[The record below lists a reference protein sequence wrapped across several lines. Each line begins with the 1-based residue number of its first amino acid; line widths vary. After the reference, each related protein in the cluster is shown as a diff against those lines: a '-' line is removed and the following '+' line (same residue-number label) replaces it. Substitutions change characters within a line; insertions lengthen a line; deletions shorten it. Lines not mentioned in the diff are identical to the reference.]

1 MFSVALRLNGLL
13 ERSIKRI
20 ENLAGQTDWQTRITV
35 RHKSGNGILILFPI
49 FFFPETSFFQDQQ
62 KLRLELSQQEMAFL
76 CAKIMVYI
84 QCFLNPCH
92 TWMSVCPFN
101 GTYKMFFFPFE
112 QNHKIS
118 REQFAV
124 HTKTDVGEQGIKLK
138 LRRVESR
145 D

>member
-1 MFSVALRLNGLL
+1 
-13 ERSIKRI
+13 
-20 ENLAGQTDWQTRITV
+20 
-35 RHKSGNGILILFPI
+35 
-49 FFFPETSFFQDQQ
+49 
-62 KLRLELSQQEMAFL
+62 MAFL
-76 CAKIMVYI
+76 CAKIMVHI

-145 D
+145 DWPFDQSGHSKIQTDEFAAF